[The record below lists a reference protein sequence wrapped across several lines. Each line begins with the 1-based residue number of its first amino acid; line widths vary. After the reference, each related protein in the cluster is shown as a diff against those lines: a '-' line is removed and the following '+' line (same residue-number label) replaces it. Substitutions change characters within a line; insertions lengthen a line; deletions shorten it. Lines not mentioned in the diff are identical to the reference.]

1 MIRPLK
7 SLVEHAAER
16 ANIRTIPKIT
26 LIKLKAIQKSQ
37 TTCFEHKNKQGIEY
51 FFLQRNSRAFFTA
64 AAAAGAEAKGEKNR
78 DSPILKQPRSL
89 GQLTRVISDRSQY
102 IDLLRAFAMELTSE
116 QAEILKAFKTDAG
129 ADKRFFSFNRNS
141 VNLPFCSCARISE

>member
-1 MIRPLK
+1 MLARSIEQGLLK
-7 SLVEHAAER
+7 SWSVSLKR
-16 ANIRTIPKIT
+16 F
-26 LIKLKAIQKSQ
+26 IK
-37 TTCFEHKNKQGIEY
+37 
-51 FFLQRNSRAFFTA
+51 QRQM
-64 AAAAGAEAKGEKNR
+64 
-78 DSPILKQPRSL
+78 PILKQPCSL

>member
-16 ANIRTIPKIT
+16 GNIRTIPKIT

-37 TTCFEHKNKQGIEY
+37 TTCFKNTKTKKGSNILYMPCKGTPQP
-51 FFLQRNSRAFFTA
+51 AFTYYA
-64 AAAAGAEAKGEKNR
+64 AAAAGAEVKGEKNR
-78 DSPILKQPRSL
+78 RFAHSKTALD
-89 GQLTRVISDRSQY
+89 RVIRDRSQY

>member
-1 MIRPLK
+1 MPCK
-7 SLVEHAAER
+7 GTHALFLFAQLQLQEQRRRER
-16 ANIRTIPKIT
+16 RI
-26 LIKLKAIQKSQ
+26 
-37 TTCFEHKNKQGIEY
+37 G
-51 FFLQRNSRAFFTA
+51 
-64 AAAAGAEAKGEKNR
+64 

-89 GQLTRVISDRSQY
+89 DQLTRVISDRSQY

>member
-37 TTCFEHKNKQGIEY
+37 TTCFEHKNKKGIEY
-51 FFLQRNSRAFFTA
+51 FIQELTRFFYLRSCSCRSR
-64 AAAAGAEAKGEKNR
+64 GEGR
-78 DSPILKQPRSL
+78 RIGPILKQPRSL